1 MLDQTKRPGYRCELQ
16 YFQGGSLEITLTV
29 PLNHDLR
36 KILWF
41 PENILFLD
49 FIVEGI
55 VGAIMLASI
64 QSLSW
69 TIHNGT
75 L

>member
-36 KILWF
+36 KIL
-41 PENILFLD
+41 
-49 FIVEGI
+49 
-55 VGAIMLASI
+55 
-64 QSLSW
+64 
-69 TIHNGT
+69 
-75 L
+75 